1 MKLFF
6 ILLLIVNLVFLVV
19 IQFVSDENANTD
31 PVALLNPEK
40 IKLLPSHVPCIE
52 WGGFVGTDLLQA
64 ESVMAELE
72 LGDQLSQVAL
82 DDVAVHWVYIPPFK
96 TMFDSQQ
103 RIGQLNILDV
113 ESFLVQKDSQWLNAI
128 SIAVLRD
135 LSAAQK
141 LLSEL
146 QEKGLTSVTIGERNL
161 KQVKFVIRE
170 PAPHSQEKIKVL
182 SRQFTN
188 SELKVTKCERL

>member
-6 ILLLIVNLVFLVV
+6 ILLLIVNLVLFVV
-19 IQFVSDENANTD
+19 IQSASDENTNVG
-31 PVALLNPEK
+31 PVPLLNPEK

-64 ESVMAELE
+64 ESAMAELE

-82 DDVAVHWVYIPPFK
+82 DDVAIHWVYIPPFK
-96 TMFDSQQ
+96 TMLDAQ
-103 RIGQLNILDV
+103 RKIDRLKILGV

-135 LSAAQK
+135 LSAAQE

-146 QEKGLTSVTIGERNL
+146 NDKGFNSVTINVRNL

-170 PAPHSQEKIKVL
+170 PAAHIKEKIKLL
-182 SRQFTN
+182 SHQFSN
-188 SELKVTKCERL
+188 NELKVTECERL

>member
-6 ILLLIVNLVFLVV
+6 ILLLIDNMVFFAV
-19 IQFVSDENANTD
+19 IQSVSDDGANIA
-31 PVALLNPEK
+31 PVSLLNPEK
-40 IKLLPSHVPCIE
+40 IKLLPFHVPCIE

-64 ESVMAELE
+64 ESAMAELE
-72 LGDQLSQVAL
+72 LGDQLSQVEL
-82 DDVAVHWVYIPPFK
+82 DDVVIHWVYIPPFK
-96 TMFDSQQ
+96 TMLDAQKK
-103 RIGQLNILDV
+103 IDQLKILGV

-141 LLSEL
+141 LLL
-146 QEKGLTSVTIGERNL
+146 DLNDKGLSSVTIGERNL

-170 PAPHSQEKIKVL
+170 PATHIQEKLKSL
-182 SRQFTN
+182 SHQFIN
-188 SELKVTKCERL
+188 SELKLTKCKRV

>member
-6 ILLLIVNLVFLVV
+6 ILLLIVNLVFFVV
-19 IQFVSDENANTD
+19 IQSASDENANTD
-31 PVALLNPEK
+31 PVPLLNPEK

-64 ESVMAELE
+64 ESAMAELE
-72 LGDQLSQVAL
+72 LGDQLSQVVL
-82 DDVAVHWVYIPPFK
+82 DDVAIHWVYIPPFK
-96 TMFDSQQ
+96 TMLDSQKK
-103 RIGQLNILDV
+103 IDQLKILGV

-141 LLSEL
+141 LLLEL

-170 PAPHSQEKIKVL
+170 PAPHSQEKINVL

-188 SELKVTKCERL
+188 SELNVTKCERL

>member
-6 ILLLIVNLVFLVV
+6 ILLLIVNLIFFGV
-19 IQFVSDENANTD
+19 IQSASDEHTN
-31 PVALLNPEK
+31 VAPIPQLNPEK
-40 IKLLPSHVPCIE
+40 IILLPSHVPCIE

-64 ESVMAELE
+64 ESAMAELE

-82 DDVAVHWVYIPPFK
+82 DDVAIHWVYIPPFK
-96 TMFDSQQ
+96 TMLDSQKK
-103 RIGQLNILDV
+103 IDQLKILGV

-135 LSAAQK
+135 LSAAQNR
-141 LLSEL
+141 LLEL

-161 KQVKFVIRE
+161 KQVRFVIRE
-170 PAPHSQEKIKVL
+170 PAPYIQEKIKVL
-182 SRQFTN
+182 SRQFIN
-188 SELKVTKCERL
+188 SELRVTKCKRL

>member
-6 ILLLIVNLVFLVV
+6 ILLLIVNLVFFVV
-19 IQFVSDENANTD
+19 IQSASDENTNVD
-31 PVALLNPEK
+31 PVPLLNPEK

-64 ESVMAELE
+64 ESAMAELK
-72 LGDQLSQVAL
+72 LGDQLSQVEL
-82 DDVAVHWVYIPPFK
+82 DDVAIHWVYIPPFK
-96 TMFDSQQ
+96 TMIDAQ
-103 RIGQLNILDV
+103 RKIDQLKILGV

-135 LSAAQK
+135 LNAAQK
-141 LLSEL
+141 LLLEL
-146 QEKGLTSVTIGERNL
+146 KDKGFSSVTIDERNL

-170 PAPHSQEKIKVL
+170 PAAHIKEKINLL
-182 SRQFTN
+182 SHQFSN
-188 SELKVTKCERL
+188 NELKVTECERL